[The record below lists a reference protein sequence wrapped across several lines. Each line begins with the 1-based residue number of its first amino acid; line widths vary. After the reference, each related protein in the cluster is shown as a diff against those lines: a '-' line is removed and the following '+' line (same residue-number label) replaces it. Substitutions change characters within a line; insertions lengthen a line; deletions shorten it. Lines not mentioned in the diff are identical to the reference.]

1 MPLTGLGPSL
11 SPNQSDSKPSAQ
23 GGELKRKSDKIMDR
37 VPERI
42 RKKIRQTI
50 DDFDDLLSRLA
61 EDVLDSIDEPEHRKA
76 ARLLQTSLLL
86 FDFDSESSFKIIQY
100 HIKRV
105 RELAGGH
112 SDVKERLD
120 LLQNCVDVMSEC

>member
-1 MPLTGLGPSL
+1 VPLTGSGPSL

-23 GGELKRKSDKIMDR
+23 AGELKRKSDNITDR
-37 VPERI
+37 VPER
-42 RKKIRQTI
+42 RKKRIRQAI

-61 EDVLDSIDEPEHRKA
+61 KDVLDSIGEPEHRQA
-76 ARLLQTSLLL
+76 ARLLRTSLLL
-86 FDFDSESSFKIIQY
+86 FDFDSESSFKLIQY

-112 SDVKERLD
+112 SDVRERLG
-120 LLQNCVDVMSEC
+120 LLKNCVDAMSEC